1 MSSSPLNDNLHT
13 GLKAQLVRVSHASLL
28 QPDRLATYL
37 FGIVALTPLATWWR
51 GSSLIWGADGSFPI
65 NLDEVG
71 RYFQLGSSGYLAA
84 DARKLS
90 FLFPWGV
97 FLQAWHFIDLPW
109 SAGAAQ
115 RILTVA
121 LLLISG
127 LSMRALMSCWFP
139 NIGKSGSTAAGLVY
153 QVNVFCITTVWTSQS
168 FLILHYSFLPLLL
181 LISTKVLSKPTI
193 RNCLL
198 GSLGWTLMMS
208 PAYITTPLIFV
219 DWLLVGLVGIALIN
233 GGKCSTR
240 TVLKGLAI
248 LFGGWLVL
256 NLYWLIPE
264 AMYYSNTFAAGVAS
278 LGSAT
283 SLEVFKLNSVP
294 FGAALRLG
302 GYWGLDSTING
313 SPFYPWIGWETGWI
327 DALAYIPICLA
338 VIGMFSLGLGQSRRW
353 SRLEKS
359 MASLLAILAA
369 LFLFAAT
376 GANAPLGSL
385 KVAMFE
391 SLHLLDPFRSVYQRF
406 VEYLTL
412 AVAMLMGLGVD
423 RLTFREVRNKWLQG
437 FRAVGLVALIALAV
451 VIVPLPFWAGSMFD
465 SSGVLPSNR
474 ITVPKSYY
482 TAATMLSS
490 GADRSSVLTLPIG
503 QSAATYLK
511 WADGSAG
518 FVGVQ
523 PLSFMTGTPTID
535 AAPTGSYLQSSLE
548 QGMLSPTAFCDTL
561 SQLNIQY
568 VAWERDADQDLLNA
582 VQGYLGVN
590 RHETGRLLSR
600 ARCLE
605 PIEMTADIEV
615 YKNVKWTPN
624 LLYFE
629 SKKQGGAIL
638 HANYSMNASDH
649 ISVKSPPA
657 GFHYLV
663 LNEPYDGNWR
673 LNGKSPVGGINVTI
687 FRIPNSKHDSLE
699 LGNVATD
706 YLQLLLAMTLIFAA
720 VIGLTTVP
728 WKRRQ
733 VYVRWWKGR

>member
-1 MSSSPLNDNLHT
+1 MSSPPDIDNLNT
-13 GLKAQLVRVSHASLL
+13 GLRSQFVRVSHARLL
-28 QPDRLATYL
+28 QPNRLATYV

-65 NLDEVG
+65 NLDEIG

-97 FLQAWHFIDLPW
+97 FLQVWHVVDLPW
-109 SAGAAQ
+109 SAGVAQ

-127 LSMRALMSCWFP
+127 LSMRALVRCWFP
-139 NIGKSGSTAAGLVY
+139 SIGELGSTAAGLFY

-181 LISTKVLSKPTI
+181 LISTKVLSRPTLK
-193 RNCLL
+193 NCLL

-208 PAYITTPLIFV
+208 PAYITTPLILV
-219 DWLLVGLVGIALIN
+219 DWVLIGLVAIALIN

-240 TVLKGLAI
+240 TVLKGLTI
-248 LFGGWLVL
+248 LFGGWLFF

-278 LGSAT
+278 LGGAT
-283 SLEVFKLNSVP
+283 SLEVFKDNSVT
-294 FGAALRLG
+294 FDAALRLG

-327 DALAYIPICLA
+327 DALAYIPICLS
-338 VIGMFSLGLGQSRRW
+338 VIGMFSLGWGQSRRW

-359 MASLLAILAA
+359 MASLLAILVA
-369 LFLFAAT
+369 LFLLAAT
-376 GANAPLGSL
+376 GANAPLGSF
-385 KVAMFE
+385 KVAIFE

-406 VEYLTL
+406 VEYLAL
-412 AVAMLMGLGVD
+412 SVAMLAGLGVD
-423 RLTFREVRNKWLQG
+423 RTTFRKVRNKWFQRI
-437 FRAVGLVALIALAV
+437 RAVGVSALIVLGV

-474 ITVPKSYY
+474 ITIPKSYY
-482 TAATMLSS
+482 AAATILSN
-490 GADRSSVLTLPIG
+490 GAARSSVLTLPIG

-511 WADGSAG
+511 WSDGSSG

-535 AAPTGSYLQSSLE
+535 AAPTGSYLQRSLE
-548 QGMLSPTAFCDTL
+548 QGMMSPAAFCETL
-561 SQLNIQY
+561 SHLNIQY
-568 VAWERDADQDLLNA
+568 VAWERDADEDLMNA

-600 ARCLE
+600 SRCLE
-605 PIEMTADIEV
+605 PVEMTRDIEV
-615 YKNVKWTPN
+615 YINLNWIPN

-629 SKKQGGAIL
+629 SKRHGGAIL
-638 HANYSMNASDH
+638 DANYSMNASDH
-649 ISVKSPPA
+649 ISVKSPPT

-663 LNEPYDGNWR
+663 LNEPFDGNWR
-673 LNGKSPVGGINVTI
+673 LNGLSPVGGTNDII
-687 FRIPNSKHDSLE
+687 FRIPSSKHGSLE
-699 LGNVATD
+699 LGNVATN

-728 WKRRQ
+728 WKRR
-733 VYVRWWKGR
+733 WWKGR